1 MSEVQTVEVVEVET
15 VESTT
20 VNNIGIPVETKAT
33 TMQAPA
39 VPVATP
45 TTFEDAKTLEQQL
58 QLAQVIVD
66 SRITPFKKA
75 EAVVTAMMFAN
86 SLNMPATVALQHI
99 HVIDGKATMSHT
111 MIAALLE
118 QAGVVIEWPEDY
130 VRVSLGKNAKGQEV
144 FTNRTTV
151 KFIYRCPLRKKIV
164 ENTHSTTWQQFVQQ
178 ELTTKG
184 NWKKMPKQMMR
195 ARTLTEGARMYFSKL
210 FMGLGYTTEEIVDA
224 NSLNDEV
231 LYDENGT
238 IIEINAEVQDSDVV
252 SNVHKAKVSL
262 SKEK

>member
-1 MSEVQTVEVVEVET
+1 MSEVQTVEVVEVE
-15 VESTT
+15 STT
-20 VNNIGIPVETKAT
+20 VNAVEMQASP
-33 TMQAPA
+33 QAPA
-39 VPVATP
+39 VQVATP

-66 SRITPFKKA
+66 SRITPFKKP

-86 SLNMPATVALQHI
+86 SLSMPATVALQHI

-130 VRVSLGKNAKGQEV
+130 VRVSLGKNSKGQEV

-151 KFIYRCPLRKKIV
+151 KFIYKCPLRKKIV

-178 ELTTKG
+178 ELTTKS

-238 IIEINAEVQDSDVV
+238 IIEIDAEVQDSEVT
-252 SNVHKAKVSL
+252 SNVHKAKVNL
-262 SKEK
+262 TKEK